1 IPLQSGSSKVLSEM
15 KRRYDTDAFL
25 GKLRL
30 IREIRPDIAITT
42 DVIVGYPTETEQD
55 FQETLDFCAKARFAE
70 IHVFPFSSRPNTFAA
85 TLKDLSPDI
94 KKDRVHRL
102 LSLSKKLREEYKKGF
117 YGKELEVLFEEYDP
131 VTKTIQGHTG
141 NYLLVR
147 VMGEESMRGTFGN
160 VVFNSQVSSD

>member
-1 IPLQSGSSKVLSEM
+1 M
-15 KRRYDTDAFL
+15 
-25 GKLRL
+25 
-30 IREIRPDIAITT
+30 
-42 DVIVGYPTETEQD
+42 
-55 FQETLDFCAKARFAE
+55 
-70 IHVFPFSSRPNTFAA
+70 
-85 TLKDLSPDI
+85 KDLSPDI